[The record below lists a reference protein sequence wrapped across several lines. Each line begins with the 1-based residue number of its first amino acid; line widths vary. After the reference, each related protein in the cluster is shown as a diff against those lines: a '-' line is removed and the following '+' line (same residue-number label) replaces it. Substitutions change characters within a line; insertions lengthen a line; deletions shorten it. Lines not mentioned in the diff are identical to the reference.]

1 MTGYGLTK
9 RRYSLESEVALR
21 CHEWPARSHEANDLV
36 LYNLINP
43 RTNHALN
50 LLDAKYRNM
59 QSYYLELLRVEKYYH
74 TARNYRKHIMRAR
87 IQKYYTLSELTPMP

>member
-1 MTGYGLTK
+1 MTGHGLTK

-21 CHEWPARSHEANDLV
+21 CHEWRARPYEANDLV
-36 LYNLINP
+36 LYNLISP
-43 RTNHALN
+43 RTNYALN

-59 QSYYLELLRVEKYYH
+59 QSYYLDLLRVEKCYH
-74 TARNYRKHIMRAR
+74 IARNHRKHIVRAR